1 MKQYLVIL
9 KNKRKETKEF
19 RVEASSSMDAMM
31 IALKQKENE
40 GYYAHYTTEVQE

>member
-19 RVEASSSMDAMM
+19 RVEASSSMDAMI

-40 GYYAHYTTEVQE
+40 DFYIYGIKKAE